1 MKKTL
6 IIILCILMVIPF
18 FERCSKLLDEE
29 SVRFPVADVY
39 YKTPE
44 GMTSLV
50 NSCYSYLRNY
60 YGQYTGWQMTVLGT
74 DIWLNGGDGPI
85 NLGYYNANY
94 SPSDAT
100 LWLLWSNSYSG
111 ITACNT
117 VISRKGDVTG
127 LTDAQLNSLVAEAYF
142 LRALYYHLLVIN
154 FGGVPLQLEEV
165 TKVETTAIRA
175 SEAEVYA
182 QIISDLLLAE
192 QSLPPTQANYGRA
205 TKPAAQALLAR
216 IYLWNN
222 QNLEAS
228 TYAKKVIN
236 DYSFILLPD
245 YANLW
250 KMSNQ
255 KNAEIIWS
263 VQYTLDIKLDG
274 AGNVGNNLFL
284 MRYDLRKGMVRDIAN
299 GRPFRHYMPSRYFMN
314 LLQNSRVNDS
324 RYSKCF
330 TEVWYANN
338 PANLLPDMKIGDTAL
353 VVVPYSVPAS
363 VKTAYATKRTI
374 YDIDYYFDAT
384 SPNGE
389 RTKGARENFPSMNKF
404 LDPLRPSVA
413 TTAGSRDFPVLRLAE
428 MYLIAAEALMKQTKA
443 DEGVIFFNALRRR
456 AAWPGKQAAMEITAS
471 QLTID
476 KILDERA
483 LELAG
488 ECVGR
493 WQDLK
498 RTGKLLERVRL
509 YNPDARPNIQEKHL
523 LRPIPSNMIDRISNK
538 DTFLQNPGY

>member
-1 MKKTL
+1 MKRPLK
-6 IIILCILMVIPF
+6 IMLCILMVMPF
-18 FERCSKLLDEE
+18 FQRCSKILEEE
-29 SVRFPVADVY
+29 SVRFPVADTY

-50 NSCYSYLRNY
+50 NSCYTYLRNY
-60 YGQYTGWQMTVLGT
+60 YGTYTGWQTSLLGT
-74 DIWLNGGDGPI
+74 DIWLNGGDGPT
-85 NLGYYNANY
+85 NLGYYTNY
-94 SPSDAT
+94 TPSDAT

-117 VISRKGDVTG
+117 VISRKGTVTG
-127 LTDAQLNSLVAEAYF
+127 ITEDQLNSLVGQAYF

-165 TKVETTAIRA
+165 TEVETTATRA
-175 SEAEVYA
+175 SEQEVYD
-182 QIISDLLLAE
+182 QIIKDLLLAE
-192 QSLPPTQANYGRA
+192 ELLPATQANYGRA
-205 TKPAAQALLAR
+205 KKPAAQALLAR
-216 IYLWNN
+216 VYLWNN
-222 QNLEAS
+222 KNLEAS

-245 YANLW
+245 YADLW

-263 VQYTLDIKLDG
+263 VQYTLDIKLDEL
-274 AGNVGNNLFL
+274 GNVGHDLFL
-284 MRYDLRKGMVRDIAN
+284 MRYDLRAGMVRDIAN
-299 GRPFRHYMPSRYFMN
+299 GRPFRHYMPSRYFLN

-338 PANLLPDMKIGDTAL
+338 PKTLFTGMHIGDTAL
-353 VVVPYSVPAS
+353 VVVPYSVPQS
-363 VKTAYATKRTI
+363 VKDAYATKRTI
-374 YDIDYYFDAT
+374 YDIDYYFDAS

-389 RTKGARENFPSMNKF
+389 RTRGARENFPSLNKF
-404 LDPLRPSVA
+404 LDPLRPSIA

-428 MYLIAAEALMKQTKA
+428 MYLIAAEALMKQDKA
-443 DEGVIFFNALRRR
+443 DEGVTFINAVRRR
-456 AAWPGKQAAMEITAS
+456 AAWPGKQAAMEITAG

-498 RTGKLLERVRL
+498 RTGKLLERVNL
-509 YNPDARPNIQEKHL
+509 YNPDARPNIKENFL
-523 LRPIPSNMIDRISNK
+523 LRPIPSNMIDRVSNK